1 MASLVLTAIGDDR
14 AGLVNALADVIAE
27 HDGNWERSQMA
38 ELAGKFAGIV
48 LVTVPDTRV
57 DGFRDALRPLS
68 GVLDVQVAVG
78 GDQITDAQHFSLHL
92 LGNDRAGIVREL
104 SGVLA
109 RHGVNIDEFSTET
122 WDAPMAGGMLFEA
135 DAMLEAPADLDEA
148 TLRVALESVAQELM
162 VDIELDTDLSP

>member
-1 MASLVLTAIGDDR
+1 M
-14 AGLVNALADVIAE
+14 
-27 HDGNWERSQMA
+27 
-38 ELAGKFAGIV
+38 
-48 LVTVPDTRV
+48 
-57 DGFRDALRPLS
+57 
-68 GVLDVQVAVG
+68 
-78 GDQITDAQHFSLHL
+78 
-92 LGNDRAGIVREL
+92 REL

-109 RHGVNIDEFSTET
+109 RHGVNIDELSTET